1 MKLHSCELCY
11 YDRTHNAIYVH
22 GDMSCLSKYF
32 LVRVLSLTDTKVVMR
47 IMGMKNIMQLF
58 IFHIKLMLCILHVY
72 IKYKIDHLHFT
83 EVVH

>member
-58 IFHIKLMLCILHVY
+58 IFSYQTNVVYTTCIYQV
-72 IKYKIDHLHFT
+72 
-83 EVVH
+83 